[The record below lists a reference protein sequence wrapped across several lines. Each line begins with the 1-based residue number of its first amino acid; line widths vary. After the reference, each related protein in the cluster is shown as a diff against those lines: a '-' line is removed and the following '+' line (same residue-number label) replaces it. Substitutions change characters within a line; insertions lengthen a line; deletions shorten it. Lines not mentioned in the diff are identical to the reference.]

1 MNGFG
6 LEKPELSDLPTVRDR
21 ISFLY
26 AERCKINRQDGAVT
40 FTDEKGTAY
49 IPAAAISVLLLGPGT
64 DISHRAVELIGTA
77 GTALIWVGEHGV
89 RYYAHGM
96 PLARSAGLLIKQAAL
111 VSNVQSRAKV
121 VREMY
126 AMRFPNEYVSNLT
139 VQQLRGKEGTR
150 IRNIYRR
157 SAETSGITWN
167 GRMYDPDN
175 YEAGDNVNKALSAG
189 HACLYGVCHAVIAAL
204 GLSPGLGFV
213 HNGHQRAFVYDIA
226 DLYKAN
232 ITIPLAFEV
241 AAECGENDDIGV
253 IMRRKTRDKISNGHI
268 LEHCVKD
275 LHRLLEIESD
285 NPEIP
290 ETEVLNLWDG
300 SSGYVEAHKSW

>member
-1 MNGFG
+1 MSGFG
-6 LEKPELSDLPTVRDR
+6 LEKPESSDLPVIRDR

-26 AERCKINRQDGAVT
+26 AERCKISRQDGAVT

-49 IPAAAISVLLLGPGT
+49 IPAAAISVLFLGPGT
-64 DISHRAVELIGTA
+64 DISHRAIELIGTA
-77 GTALIWVGEHGV
+77 GTSVIWVGEHGV
-89 RYYAHGM
+89 RYYAHGL

-126 AMRFPNEYVSNLT
+126 AMRFPNENVSNLT

-150 IRNIYRR
+150 IRKIYRN
-157 SAETSGITWN
+157 SAETSGITWS

-175 YEAGDNVNKALSAG
+175 YESGDNVNKALSAG
-189 HACLYGVCHAVIAAL
+189 HACLYGVCNAVIAAL

-226 DLYKAN
+226 DLYKAD

-241 AAECGENDDIGV
+241 AAECGEKDDVGA
-253 IMRRKTRDKISNGHI
+253 IMRRKTRDKIANGHI
-268 LEHCVKD
+268 LERCVKD

-285 NPEIP
+285 NPLIP

>member
-6 LEKPELSDLPTVRDR
+6 LEKPELSDLPVVRDR

-77 GTALIWVGEHGV
+77 GTSVIWVGEHGV
-89 RYYAHGM
+89 RYYAHGL
-96 PLARSAGLLIKQAAL
+96 PLARSAGLLIKQATL

-175 YEAGDNVNKALSAG
+175 FEAGDNVNKALSAG
-189 HACLYGVCHAVIAAL
+189 HACLYGVCNAVIAAL

-226 DLYKAN
+226 DLYKAD

-241 AAECGENDDIGV
+241 AAECGENDDIGA
-253 IMRRKTRDKISNGHI
+253 IMRRKTRDKISDGHI
-268 LEHCVKD
+268 LERCVKD
-275 LHRLLEIESD
+275 LHRLLEIESE

>member
-6 LEKPELSDLPTVRDR
+6 LEKPEITDLPVIRDR

-40 FTDEKGTAY
+40 FTDEKGTAF

-77 GTALIWVGEHGV
+77 GTSVIWVGEHGV
-89 RYYAHGM
+89 RYYAHGLA
-96 PLARSAGLLIKQAAL
+96 LARSAGLINKQAAL
-111 VSNVQSRAKV
+111 VSNVQSRAGV

-126 AMRFPNEYVSNLT
+126 AMRFPNEYVSNMT
-139 VQQLRGKEGTR
+139 IQQLRGKEGTR
-150 IRNIYRR
+150 VRNIYRK
-157 SAETSGITWN
+157 SAESTGVTWN
-167 GRMYDPDN
+167 GRMYNPEDFD
-175 YEAGDNVNKALSAG
+175 AGDNVNKALSAG

-213 HNGHQRAFVYDIA
+213 HSGHQLAFVYDIA
-226 DLYKAN
+226 DLYKAD

-241 AAECGENDDIGV
+241 AAKCGENDDIGGV
-253 IMRRKTRDKISNGHI
+253 MRRETRDKISDGHI
-268 LEHCVKD
+268 LERCVKD
-275 LHRLLEIESD
+275 LHHLLD
-285 NPEIP
+285 NENAENAP
-290 ETEVLNLWDG
+290 ETSVLNLWDG
-300 SSGYVEAHKSW
+300 SNRFVEAHKSW

>member
-6 LEKPELSDLPTVRDR
+6 LEKPELSDLPVVRDR

-26 AERCKINRQDGAVT
+26 AERCKISRQDGAVT
-40 FTDEKGTAY
+40 FTDEKGTAF

-89 RYYAHGM
+89 RYYAHGL

-189 HACLYGVCHAVIAAL
+189 HACLYGVCHAVITAL

-226 DLYKAN
+226 DLYKAD

-241 AAECGENDDIGV
+241 ASECGENDDIGA
-253 IMRRKTRDKISNGHI
+253 IMRRKTRDEISNGHI
-268 LEHCVKD
+268 LERCVKD